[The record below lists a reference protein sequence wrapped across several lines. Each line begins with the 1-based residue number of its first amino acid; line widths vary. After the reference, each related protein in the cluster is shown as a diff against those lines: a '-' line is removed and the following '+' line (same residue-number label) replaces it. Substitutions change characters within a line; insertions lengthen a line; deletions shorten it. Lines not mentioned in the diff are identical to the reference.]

1 MERLTS
7 NKNVS
12 DMSMIELAHN
22 SCYADDE
29 RNARYR
35 DYEMDMDARDFARNL
50 MVTLTKDELPISD
63 TEFDVEILDD
73 LAIDPFSDV
82 RGLIA
87 LFYRNLWAMANLRET
102 LKKYEDL
109 EERLNKVYGD
119 CDGLLESM
127 IELLEEHSG
136 VDIPDDTVKALLL
149 TNKAVDF
156 YKECEDLD
164 VQDRLI
170 KLPCKVGDDVWFVPS
185 QTCYKL
191 NILNGHGEANKVYHQ
206 KVARITFDE
215 NGWYMVCDKDLEYA
229 IVNTLI
235 GKMFNETWFLTQ
247 SEAEAKL
254 KELRGGDND

>member
-22 SCYADDE
+22 SCYADNE

-50 MVTLTKDELPISD
+50 IVTLAKDEMPISD
-63 TEFDVEILDD
+63 TEFDVEILDG

-82 RGLIA
+82 HGLIA

-109 EERLNKVYGD
+109 EEQG
-119 CDGLLESM
+119 
-127 IELLEEHSG
+127 
-136 VDIPDDTVKALLL
+136 
-149 TNKAVDF
+149 
-156 YKECEDLD
+156 
-164 VQDRLI
+164 RLI
-170 KLPCKVGDDVWFVPS
+170 CLPCKVGDTVWDNDYGRPCAYTITAFS
-185 QTCYKL
+185 F
-191 NILNGHGEANKVYHQ
+191 GECEEYICEPVTTKEAVFYYANSSGS
-206 KVARITFDE
+206 ITGSFAE
-215 NGWYMVCDKDLEYA
+215 SE
-229 IVNTLI
+229 I
-235 GKMFNETWFLTQ
+235 GKSVFLNK

-254 KELRGGDND
+254 KELRGGENE